1 MLHYVSEILPS
12 LLSGAGM
19 TIKIFFWTL
28 IASIPLGILGSL
40 GLTSK
45 IAPLRWIL
53 KFYVWLMR
61 GTPLLLQL
69 IFVFYGL
76 PIIGIIFQRYDAA
89 LFAFILNY
97 TAYFAEIFRGG
108 FQAIDPGQFESAR
121 VLRLTRGQTLRKIVI
136 PQVIKIVV
144 PSIGNETINLIK
156 DSSLVYVIGL
166 GDLLRAGNVATAR
179 DVTLLPL
186 VLVGIIYLLM
196 TAVATFVLRK
206 VEQHYRAWR

>member
-12 LLSGAGM
+12 LLSGAWM
-19 TIKIFFWTL
+19 TINIFFWTL

-76 PIIGIIFQRYDAA
+76 PIVGIIFQRYDAA

-136 PQVIKIVV
+136 PQVVKIVV